1 MADERDLKLNS
12 LDRYRKQSPRLVL
25 EEHSHC
31 EVPAGCGGVVLRWNN
46 PDRALPV
53 RFRWLKPKG
62 SELWIDGAVPD
73 SSSPLLARGN
83 HVLALKIKATR
94 GQSLFVLTAA
104 YDESDFGRQ
113 VSRKLGFTWRM
124 ASKADGTWLATTA
137 APTGDLWKDD
147 PFDDSTWQPL
157 VEVPWALDEKK
168 SGAWELKEM
177 TSNGAA
183 GLGLP
188 GAGGMVWV
196 RKRFRIPLMSETETR
211 GEKP

>member
-12 LDRYRKQSPRLVL
+12 LDRYRKQSPRLIL

-73 SSSPLLARGN
+73 SSCPLLARGN
-83 HVLALKIKATR
+83 HVLAMKIKATR
-94 GQSLFVLTAA
+94 GQALFILTAA

-113 VSRKLGFTWRM
+113 VSRKLGLTWNM
-124 ASKADGTWLATTA
+124 ASQADGTWRASAA
-137 APTGDLWKDD
+137 APAGDLWKDD
-147 PFDDSTWQPL
+147 PFDDSMWRPL
-157 VEVPWALDEKK
+157 VELPWVPDPKQ
-168 SGAWELKEM
+168 GDWELKQM
-177 TSNGAA
+177 RAKGAV

-188 GAGGMVWV
+188 DAGGMVWV
-196 RKRFRIPLMSETETR
+196 RKRFRIPLASEVEAQGET
-211 GEKP
+211 P